1 MAPGAPDQIVLFRLG
16 EENFGVSISLVRE
29 VTVLQ
34 PITRVPRTPDFIEG
48 VTNLRGR
55 VIPVLDLR
63 RRLGLPADPPGREAR
78 IVVVEYQGEI
88 IGMIV
93 DGVSEVLTIDPASV
107 EPPSPYVVSVDT
119 QYITGI
125 LKLADRLV
133 ILLDLTRV
141 LSAEEAA
148 DLGEFNATTASQMLP
163 KA

>member
-1 MAPGAPDQIVLFRLG
+1 MATGTPDQIVLFRLG
-16 EENFGVSISLVRE
+16 DEHFGVSISLVRE

-34 PITRVPRTPDFIEG
+34 PITRVPRTPDFLEG

-63 RRLGLPADPPGREAR
+63 RRLGLPADEPGRDAR
-78 IVVVEYQGEI
+78 IVVVEYRGEI

-93 DGVSEVLTIDPASV
+93 DGVSEVLTVDPTSV

-125 LKLADRLV
+125 LKLSDRLV

-141 LSAEEAA
+141 LSSEEMDDLAEF
-148 DLGEFNATTASQMLP
+148 DASEELP
-163 KA
+163 SA